1 MGQIAGV
8 VLAAGGS
15 TRFGQPKQLLDW
27 QGTPLVAHAADV
39 ALAADLDP
47 VLIVLGAHAESVR
60 AALNDRPVHPVMNW
74 RWADGL
80 STSVQTG
87 LAMLPPTVDG
97 ALFIQCD
104 QPLLT
109 PDLLRRLVD
118 RHEEA
123 AAPIVHPSIDGRRGT
138 PALFARSL
146 FPELAAVS
154 GDEGGRSLIERHQD
168 QVATV
173 EVDDPDL
180 LADVDTPDDY
190 ARLRERAEAAS
201 DQERLRD
208 VRHLIVDMDGV
219 LWHGSE
225 GLPGLTMFF
234 DFLRERGVDFTLAT
248 NNASKRPEQYVEKLA
263 SLGVEM
269 PIDRIFTSAQATAA
283 YLADVASPGAPV
295 YVVGMDGIREALA
308 EQGFELVDEGARYVV
323 VGWTVDL
330 TWQTLAAATLQ
341 IRAGAEFIGTNP
353 DPTFPSEAGLVPGNG
368 ASLAALEAATGVE
381 PQVVGKPSPW
391 LFRQAMDRM
400 GAKPETTAMVGDRLT
415 TDIVGGINAGI
426 MTILLLSGVT
436 SEAELARSSIRPD
449 LVYDDL
455 EALMTA
461 WKEVE

>member
-1 MGQIAGV
+1 
-8 VLAAGGS
+8 
-15 TRFGQPKQLLDW
+15 
-27 QGTPLVAHAADV
+27 
-39 ALAADLDP
+39 
-47 VLIVLGAHAESVR
+47 
-60 AALNDRPVHPVMNW
+60 
-74 RWADGL
+74 
-80 STSVQTG
+80 
-87 LAMLPPTVDG
+87 
-97 ALFIQCD
+97 
-104 QPLLT
+104 
-109 PDLLRRLVD
+109 
-118 RHEEA
+118 
-123 AAPIVHPSIDGRRGT
+123 
-138 PALFARSL
+138 
-146 FPELAAVS
+146 
-154 GDEGGRSLIERHQD
+154 
-168 QVATV
+168 
-173 EVDDPDL
+173 
-180 LADVDTPDDY
+180 
-190 ARLRERAEAAS
+190 
-201 DQERLRD
+201 
-208 VRHLIVDMDGV
+208 
-219 LWHGSE
+219 
-225 GLPGLTMFF
+225 
-234 DFLRERGVDFTLAT
+234 
-248 NNASKRPEQYVEKLA
+248 
-263 SLGVEM
+263 
-269 PIDRIFTSAQATAA
+269 
-283 YLADVASPGAPV
+283 
-295 YVVGMDGIREALA
+295 MDGIREALA